1 MKEYMQRPE
10 TESDGMIEGRN
21 AVTEALRSGT
31 AIDKI
36 YLAKGET
43 DRTLSRIAAEA
54 RKAGVVVVEADRR
67 KLDAMSRTHAHPGVI
82 ALAAVREYVSVE
94 SMLAAA
100 AEKGENPLL
109 VVCDEISDPHN
120 LGAIIRTAE
129 ACGAHGVIIPKRHS
143 AGLTA
148 AAVKSSAGAAVCLP
162 VVRVANL
169 VSTMQ
174 QLKAEKNVWFTCAD
188 MDGQN
193 WCQLDFKGAVGLV
206 IGSEGSGVSRLV
218 REECDFVAALPMQG
232 QINSLNAS
240 VAGGIIL
247 YEITRQ
253 RLGLKAK

>member
-1 MKEYMQRPE
+1 MNAITYEMLESFSKEFHAQEKNEVAMRAVMK
-10 TESDGMIEGRN
+10 
-21 AVTEALRSGT
+21 SG
-31 AIDKI
+31 
-36 YLAKGET
+36 
-43 DRTLSRIAAEA
+43 LS
-54 RKAGVVVVEADRR
+54 
-67 KLDAMSRTHAHPGVI
+67 
-82 ALAAVREYVSVE
+82 
-94 SMLAAA
+94 AA
-100 AEKGENPLL
+100 AEKGEPPLL

-206 IGSEGSGVSRLV
+206 IGSEGDGLGRLV
-218 REECDFVAALPMQG
+218 KENCDFVVSLPMKG
-232 QINSLNAS
+232 QVSSLNAS
-240 VAGGIIL
+240 NAAAITM
-247 YEITRQ
+247 YEILRQ
-253 RLGLKAK
+253 RSM